1 MPEAT
6 RARPTLTIGVLAKN
20 EAHRIDA
27 CLRSAAFADQL
38 LVVDSGST
46 DDTVARAQ
54 AAGATVVSYPD
65 WQGFGV
71 QRTRLL
77 AHATGDYLFFLDAD
91 EVITPELRTHIEA
104 AVASGEVAV
113 WRVRWRMVAYGHEL
127 KAYRAGGPER
137 LFRRDTLDSFKGAV
151 HEEAVLLP
159 AFDEAPRHVL
169 RGKLLHHS
177 WQTVRGSL
185 EKLTQY
191 AMLGAAKRAAAGK
204 RGGVLRGMAAGTAMF
219 VRFYFL
225 RLGFLCGGAGFL
237 FCFFVSLEAFFRYAA
252 LHYDR
257 EHLNTQVGR

>member
-20 EAHRIDA
+20 EAHRIEA
-27 CLRSAAFADQL
+27 CLRSATFADQL
-38 LVVDSGST
+38 LLVDSGST
-46 DDTVARAQ
+46 DDTVARAE
-54 AAGATVVSYPD
+54 AAGATVVAYPD

-77 AHATGDYLFFLDAD
+77 AHVRSDYIFFLDAD
-91 EVITPELRTHIEA
+91 EVVTPELRTSIEA
-104 AVASGEVAV
+104 AVASGEAGV

-137 LFRRDTLDSFKGAV
+137 LFRRDTVSSFEGAV

-159 AFDEAPRHVL
+159 AFVDVPRHVL
-169 RGKLLHHS
+169 SGKLLHHS

-191 AMLGAAKRAAAGK
+191 AMLGAAKRAALGK
-204 RGGVLRGMAAGTAMF
+204 RGGVLRGMAGGTAMF

-257 EHLNTQVGR
+257 EQLSNQVGR